1 MMMLGVDFSA
11 FTVLVSTVMQLTIVP
26 VEVDSPHMEDVFCV
40 ALNAYQEARG
50 EDFNELLAVSQVVMN
65 RVDAHD
71 YPDTACDVITQG
83 PTRPSWNDPDVQI
96 PRRHRCQFSWWC
108 DGRSDK
114 VHDAAAWND
123 CIVAAYLVYIG
134 AVSNQVGDATH
145 YFAHEKVVPTWAA
158 SMQVVTVFNGH
169 TYLRRM

>member
-11 FTVLVSTVMQLTIVP
+11 FSVLVSTIMQLTIVP

-40 ALNAYQEARG
+40 ALNAYHEARG

-71 YPDTACDVITQG
+71 YPDTACDVVTQG
-83 PTRPSWNDPDVQI
+83 PTRPSWNDPDVLV

-108 DGRSDK
+108 DGRSE
-114 VHDAAAWND
+114 WNVVRVWWWWPTMRGRLAS
-123 CIVAAYLVYIG
+123 CSPVWRSSWSHRGLSCKR
-134 AVSNQVGDATH
+134 SNPISH
-145 YFAHEKVVPTWAA
+145 
-158 SMQVVTVFNGH
+158 SS
-169 TYLRRM
+169 